1 MTRASLPAAAAA
13 LLVSVAALA
22 QSTQTTATGSFTP
35 NLSNDTVIVSHGWS
49 DEELGQILASFK
61 AKYRDR
67 LGPVF
72 SLSTHTLNASDI
84 RISFPHD
91 IHPRLLALLVYHLQ
105 YPPGMDTSGRHDVAI
120 LGRVT
125 LTSAYPLPNPAFA
138 GKVARVYVPVSG
150 EHHDIVYFA
159 VNGEFF
165 AESLADGS
173 AMVASEGRIPAGVQ
187 SLW

>member
-1 MTRASLPAAAAA
+1 MTRASLLPAAAAA
-13 LLVSVAALA
+13 LLVSAVTLA
-22 QSTQTTATGSFTP
+22 QTSATGSFTP
-35 NLSNDTVIVSHGWS
+35 NLSNDTSIISHGWS

-61 AKYRDR
+61 AKYRSQ

-91 IHPRLLALLVYHLQ
+91 IHPRLLALLVSYLQ
-105 YPPGMDTSGRHDVAI
+105 YPPGVDPAGHHVAV

-125 LTSAYPLPNPAFA
+125 LTSAYPLPNPAYA
-138 GKVARVYVPVSG
+138 GKVARVYVPVNDP
-150 EHHDIVYFA
+150 HHDLVYFA

-165 AESLADGS
+165 AESLAGGS
-173 AMVASEGRIPAGVQ
+173 AQMAGEGSIPSGVQ

>member
-1 MTRASLPAAAAA
+1 MTRASLLIAAAAA
-13 LLVSVAALA
+13 LVLSLTALA
-22 QSTQTTATGSFTP
+22 QSSASGSFTP
-35 NLSNDTVIVSHGWS
+35 NLSNDTVILSHGWS
-49 DEELGQILASFK
+49 DEELGELLSAFK
-61 AKYRDR
+61 TKYRDR

-72 SLSTHTLNASDI
+72 SLNTHTLNASDI
-84 RISFPHD
+84 RIRFPHD

-105 YPPGMDTSGRHDVAI
+105 YPPGRDTGHNVAI

-125 LTSAYPLPNPAFA
+125 LTSAYPLPNPAYA

-150 EHHDIVYFA
+150 QHHDIVYFA

>member
-1 MTRASLPAAAAA
+1 MTRASLLPAAAAA
-13 LLVSVAALA
+13 LLVSAVTLA
-22 QSTQTTATGSFTP
+22 QTSATGSFTP
-35 NLSNDTVIVSHGWS
+35 NLSNDTSIISHGWS

-61 AKYRDR
+61 AKYRSQ

-105 YPPGMDTSGRHDVAI
+105 YPPDMETRHDVAI
-120 LGRVT
+120 LARVT
-125 LTSAYPLPNPAFA
+125 LTSAYPLPNPAYA

-150 EHHDIVYFA
+150 QHHDIVYFA